1 MVERFQ
7 SDNST
12 DILFTHP
19 LDVTWIH
26 YNKLHAADYTRVH
39 YDSTS
44 DVMVM
49 RVESK
54 DNTFTRVT
62 QLKWCMDKLDLA
74 KAVQEEQQAH
84 FAGSTHS
91 TLKGLPMSINP
102 DRPPKNFKD
111 AMSRDDKQE
120 WAEAFDKEYRGCGDS

>member
-1 MVERFQ
+1 MGMPRPELDIDLKAGDPSHQGWGFQ

-54 DNTFTRVT
+54 VNTFTRVN

-74 KAVQEEQQAH
+74 NAVQEE
-84 FAGSTHS
+84 
-91 TLKGLPMSINP
+91 
-102 DRPPKNFKD
+102 
-111 AMSRDDKQE
+111 
-120 WAEAFDKEYRGCGDS
+120 